1 MAKKIKEKRVKDP
14 KNIPLA
20 QPDRSGPSEATLLQ
34 LAQERG
40 LFQQEDEARSK
51 RGQVPKGAVRIDRPK
66 DESDGEEEDEEDD
79 ALLSP
84 FMDRIMDSLLWT
96 VSLAM
101 VHGTFDVL
109 VQNQYAIA
117 IEWPSVI
124 TRTVVAFLVLFF
136 LFHNLHEHRSS
147 TNVIPGLPLRFQHP
161 IRQAIFFLTSVS
173 AGCYLIYITNKYS
186 YLATLKQAPTLGC
199 LWIWSVLELDLAVAA
214 ASLAVAGA
222 FLLQGGYDIK

>member
-1 MAKKIKEKRVKDP
+1 MAKKIKEKKVKDP
-14 KNIPLA
+14 KSIPLA

-51 RGQVPKGAVRIDRPK
+51 RGQVPKGAVRTDRPT
-66 DESDGEEEDEEDD
+66 DESDGEEDDEEDD

-84 FMDRIMDSLLWT
+84 FVDRIMDSLLWT

-117 IEWPSVI
+117 IEWPSII
-124 TRTVVAFLVLFF
+124 TRTVVAFLG
-136 LFHNLHEHRSS
+136 E
-147 TNVIPGLPLRFQHP
+147 
-161 IRQAIFFLTSVS
+161 
-173 AGCYLIYITNKYS
+173 
-186 YLATLKQAPTLGC
+186 
-199 LWIWSVLELDLAVAA
+199 
-214 ASLAVAGA
+214 
-222 FLLQGGYDIK
+222 